1 MADYLRAALDTYAT
15 SSHRVVLFLDSTTGQ
30 VEEGDRVI
38 HVLDEIK
45 QTHHLIT
52 TVLNDKVC
60 TSMCIP
66 SEAMTDLPCARA
78 SGSSIRPP
86 SRAPRRK
93 HYGRVADVCGDDWK
107 NALNY
112 FATC

>member
-1 MADYLRAALDTYAT
+1 MADYLCAALDTYAT
-15 SSHRVVLFLDSTTGQ
+15 SSHRVVLFLDSTAGQ

-60 TSMCIP
+60 ASMSIFL
-66 SEAMTDLPCARA
+66 SEAMTDLPRARA

-93 HYGRVADVCGDDWK
+93 HCGRVADVCGDDWK
-107 NALNY
+107 MR
-112 FATC
+112 